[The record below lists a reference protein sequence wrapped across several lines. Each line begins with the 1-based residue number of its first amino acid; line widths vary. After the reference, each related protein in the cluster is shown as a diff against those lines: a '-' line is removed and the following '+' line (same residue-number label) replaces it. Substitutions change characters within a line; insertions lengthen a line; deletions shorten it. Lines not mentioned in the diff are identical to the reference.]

1 MPKLVCPCGFVHDL
15 SPIPDEGW
23 VTVRDVD
30 YEALVASE
38 RAGPGSGES
47 APSMFVRLAG
57 LLYEC
62 TECGRLMWKKP
73 GKSEFRIF
81 RPDM

>member
-38 RAGPGSGES
+38 RLVPGSGEGT
-47 APSMFVRLAG
+47 PSEFVRRTG
-57 LLYEC
+57 RLYEC
-62 TECGRLMWKKP
+62 PECGRVMWERP
-73 GKSEFRIF
+73 GESEFRIF
-81 RPDM
+81 RPDP

>member
-1 MPKLVCPCGFVHDL
+1 MPKLVCHCGFVHDL

-38 RAGPGSGES
+38 RTEPGSAQGT
-47 APSMFVRLAG
+47 PPTFVRLAG

-62 TECGRLMWKKP
+62 RECRRLMWKKP
-73 GKSEFRIF
+73 GEPEFRIF
-81 RPDM
+81 RPEG